1 MHHLFNIVTGPQ
13 EIPHA
18 VLLRGIEPTHG
29 EEIMRARTNKPTG
42 KLRLDGPGKAAKA
55 LGITTAANGL
65 SIDGSM
71 IGLRHPSFDIG
82 RLEILEGPRI
92 GVDYA
97 GLDALLPYRFHIQK
111 NSLLTIP

>member
-1 MHHLFNIVTGPQ
+1 
-13 EIPHA
+13 
-18 VLLRGIEPTHG
+18 
-29 EEIMRARTNKPTG
+29 
-42 KLRLDGPGKAAKA
+42 
-55 LGITTAANGL
+55 
-65 SIDGSM
+65 M